1 MVSFGFV
8 LFFIFFFMAMWCL
21 IFLFTVVV
29 PGSIKLAVLNK
40 VAPRLLEK
48 LAGDV
53 MDNQED

>member
-1 MVSFGFV
+1 MVSFGFL

-29 PGSIKLAVLNK
+29 PGSIKLAILSK
-40 VAPRLLEK
+40 VAPRLLEN

-53 MDNQED
+53 MDKKEE